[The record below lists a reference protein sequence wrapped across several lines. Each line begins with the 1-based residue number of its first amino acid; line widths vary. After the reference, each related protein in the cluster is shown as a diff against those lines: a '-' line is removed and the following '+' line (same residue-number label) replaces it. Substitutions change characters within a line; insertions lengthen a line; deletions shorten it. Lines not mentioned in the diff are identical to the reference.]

1 MKNKFFIAG
10 AGFVVLIL
18 SISAR
23 FTWENY
29 FSPQAKQNKLFEQNL
44 QKYTSGMEAFE
55 AAMKADT
62 YGGKTPEETLAM
74 FVDALK
80 KGDIDLASKYF
91 MLDTNTQS
99 PDYLT
104 RRKWES
110 GLNDLENNNG
120 ISNIV
125 LAIESKA
132 TSTSRNLGT
141 PTLFEFVVYNDK
153 EVINNSIDLRLNKY
167 SGVWKIESM

>member
-1 MKNKFFIAG
+1 MKNKFFIVG

-18 SISAR
+18 SIGAR

-29 FSPQAKQNKLFEQNL
+29 FSPQAKQNKLFEENL
-44 QKYTSGMEAFE
+44 EKYTSGMEAFE
-55 AAMKADT
+55 AAMRADT

-80 KGDIDLASKYF
+80 RGDIDLASKYF

-104 RRKWES
+104 RRKWED

-120 ISNIV
+120 ISNIIPK
-125 LAIESKA
+125 LE
-132 TSTSRNLGT
+132 NLPTKVIDDNSGT
-141 PTLFEFVVYNDK
+141 AVFKLLNNEDITDTL
-153 EVINNSIDLRLNKY
+153 IDFTFNKY

>member
-1 MKNKFFIAG
+1 MKKKFLITIG
-10 AGFVVLIL
+10 GFVILTL
-18 SISAR
+18 SIGAR

-29 FSPQAKQNKLFEQNL
+29 FSPQAKQNKIFEQNL

-55 AAMKADT
+55 AAMRADT
-62 YGGKTPEETLAM
+62 WGGKTPEETLAM

-80 KGDIDLASKYF
+80 KGDIALASKYF

-104 RRKWES
+104 RNSIKKVLEEKES
-110 GLNDLENNNG
+110 IGKIEEL
-120 ISNIV
+120 IS
-125 LAIESKA
+125 LIESA
-132 TSTSRNLGT
+132 TSTSEKPLYEGD
-141 PTLFEFVVYNDK
+141 FGFVIKQNGEIISDVNMG
-153 EVINNSIDLRLNKY
+153 LNKY

>member
-1 MKNKFFIAG
+1 MKNKFFIIG

-18 SISAR
+18 SIGAR

-55 AAMKADT
+55 AAMRADT

-80 KGDIDLASKYF
+80 KGDIELASKYF

-104 RRKWES
+104 RRIWEKS
-110 GLNDLENNNG
+110 LIKFDNEGDLREIINISVSAKPDPNSAISSDYFVFSSYDKKG
-120 ISNIV
+120 I
-125 LAIESKA
+125 
-132 TSTSRNLGT
+132 
-141 PTLFEFVVYNDK
+141 FVTD
-153 EVINNSIDLRLNKY
+153 IDLRINKY

>member
-1 MKNKFFIAG
+1 M
-10 AGFVVLIL
+10 
-18 SISAR
+18 
-23 FTWENY
+23 WENY
-29 FSPQAKQNKLFEQNL
+29 FSPEAKQNEIFEQNL
-44 QKYTSGMEAFE
+44 EKYTSGMETFE
-55 AAMKADT
+55 ATMRADT

-104 RRKWES
+104 RNSIKKVLEEKENRD
-110 GLNDLENNNG
+110 GLQEFISLVEN
-120 ISNIV
+120 
-125 LAIESKA
+125 A
-132 TSTSRNLGT
+132 TSTSEK
-141 PTLFEFVVYNDK
+141 PLFEGDFGFIIK
-153 EVINNSIDLRLNKY
+153 QSGEVISDVNMGLNKY

>member
-1 MKNKFFIAG
+1 MKKKFLITIG
-10 AGFVVLIL
+10 GFVILTL
-18 SISAR
+18 SIGAR

-29 FSPQAKQNKLFEQNL
+29 FSPQAKQNKIFEQNL

-55 AAMKADT
+55 AAMRADT
-62 YGGKTPEETLAM
+62 WGGKTPEETLAM

-104 RRKWES
+104 RKKWEN
-110 GLNDLENNNG
+110 GLNDLENSNG

-125 LAIESKA
+125 PKLE
-132 TSTSRNLGT
+132 NLPTKVIDDNSGT
-141 PTLFEFVVYNDK
+141 AVFKLLNKEGVADTL
-153 EVINNSIDLRLNKY
+153 IDFTFNKY
-167 SGVWKIESM
+167 SNIWKIESM